1 VVSAEWKPK
10 EGWNPGEAQKEDDDE
25 WVGGWVNWPQD
36 VAHSI
41 SCAHIA
47 VSSVNKCNKRNKGLT
62 ELIVCLAGF
71 PVLDL
76 YIGHVFKPGSLPRLS
91 CFASRSC
98 DVYAKTKQ
106 HPTWRWVESY
116 YSGKVLKIR
125 GELFCQL
132 SVCVC
137 LFCSALLCFPIVTL
151 SLSVILCDLFWGL
164 KDWSFPDAAN
174 LFRHVIGIVPIPS
187 LRLKLILVANLLS
200 RQVRFSIEAG
210 GRLIFWGAS
219 IRISWRHWHTH
230 TNTPIHNKHS
240 SAFIFIPH
248 QHTLMHLDNGGCK
261 Y

>member
-1 VVSAEWKPK
+1 MVSVEWKPK

-76 YIGHVFKPGSLPRLS
+76 YIGHVFKPASLPRLS

-137 LFCSALLCFPIVTL
+137 LFCSALLFYRDSIVICYPL
-151 SLSVILCDLFWGL
+151 WPL
-164 KDWSFPDAAN
+164 
-174 LFRHVIGIVPIPS
+174 
-187 LRLKLILVANLLS
+187 LR
-200 RQVRFSIEAG
+200 
-210 GRLIFWGAS
+210 
-219 IRISWRHWHTH
+219 T
-230 TNTPIHNKHS
+230 
-240 SAFIFIPH
+240 
-248 QHTLMHLDNGGCK
+248 
-261 Y
+261 